1 MYIAKFTRN
10 QKDESS
16 SLPSGGV
23 QSLLEEADADVL
35 ILLDSCH
42 SAITTVGASYKTT
55 GGVKE
60 VIAACGYETIAPGVS
75 PHSFT
80 KSLAEVL
87 ALASKEGPISVG
99 EVHSQVLTRLKCWVP
114 SLKFD
119 KEGQFEDAKGD
130 LVVDRKYR
138 PTPVYSI
145 IANQIHDEALCFT
158 LPTPLRNSFLVP
170 QPQAPSSAIWTL
182 MKK

>member
-1 MYIAKFTRN
+1 VSSRN
-10 QKDESS
+10 RKEESP

-42 SAITTVGASYKTT
+42 SAAATVGASYKS
-55 GGVKE
+55 GSGVKE

-80 KSLAEVL
+80 KALAEVL

-114 SLKFD
+114 SLQFD
-119 KEGQFEDAKGD
+119 KDGRFQDAQGG

-138 PTPVYSI
+138 PTPL
-145 IANQIHDEALCFT
+145 QHH
-158 LPTPLRNSFLVP
+158 
-170 QPQAPSSAIWTL
+170 
-182 MKK
+182 